1 MGGVLYFLIR
11 GIGRRRVAIGREMK
25 WPGRDDEL

>member
-11 GIGRRRVAIGREMK
+11 GIGRRVAIGREMK
-25 WPGRDDEL
+25 WPGRDEL